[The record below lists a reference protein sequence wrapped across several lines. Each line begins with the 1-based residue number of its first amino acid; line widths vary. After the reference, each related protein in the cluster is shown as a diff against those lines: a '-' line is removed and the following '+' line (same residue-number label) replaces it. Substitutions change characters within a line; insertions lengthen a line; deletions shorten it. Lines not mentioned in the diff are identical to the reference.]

1 MAYIRCD
8 EDCNPKAV
16 QPGNVNVPDTF
27 GNTNDFFHVDYEKK
41 DKDNNTVTYFD
52 PNVPQNNL
60 RPFDTTVL
68 PNGRGGILF
77 FDTNWTRRL
86 SDNSAGT
93 KKQYVQGLYFPV
105 DGTYPPGHP
114 DVGSGSYTVKP
125 TDTYS
130 SSNLLEPVYLA
141 TESDDDLRIVDEA
154 NDDIF
159 VVSYTE
165 IIGVD
170 DEGSVSGQLLVD
182 EQGANEVTNESG
194 NPVGLQYTVTCY

>member
-16 QPGNVNVPDTF
+16 QPGNINVTDTF
-27 GNTNDFFHVDYEKK
+27 GNTNDFFHIDYEKK
-41 DKDNNTVTYFD
+41 DKDNNVIPHRD
-52 PNVPQNNL
+52 PNNPQN
-60 RPFDTTVL
+60 TTYPTNPDV
-68 PNGRGGILF
+68 LF

-86 SDNSAGT
+86 SDNSAGV
-93 KKQYVQGLYFPV
+93 KYQYVQGKTFPLG
-105 DGTYPPGHP
+105 GTYPPGHP
-114 DVGSGSYTVKP
+114 DVGSGTFTVGP
-125 TDTYS
+125 NDRYS
-130 SSNLLEPVYLA
+130 STQLLEPVYLA

-182 EQGANEVTNESG
+182 EQGSNEVTNESG
-194 NPVGLQYTVTCY
+194 NPVGL

>member
-8 EDCNPKAV
+8 KDCNPTV
-16 QPGNVNVPDTF
+16 QPGNINVTDTF

-93 KKQYVQGLYFPV
+93 KDQYVQGKTFPLG
-105 DGTYPPGHP
+105 GTYPPGHP
-114 DVGSGSYTVKP
+114 DVGSGTYTVKP
-125 TDTYS
+125 DDVYS
-130 SSNLLEPVYLA
+130 GTILEPVYLV
-141 TESDDDLRIVDEA
+141 TEGDDDLRFVDEA

-159 VVSYTE
+159 VISFTE
-165 IIGVD
+165 AIQVD
-170 DEGSVSGQLLVD
+170 DEGGITGQLLLD
-182 EQGANEVTNESG
+182 EQGTSEIINELG
-194 NPVGLQYTVTCY
+194 NPVEL